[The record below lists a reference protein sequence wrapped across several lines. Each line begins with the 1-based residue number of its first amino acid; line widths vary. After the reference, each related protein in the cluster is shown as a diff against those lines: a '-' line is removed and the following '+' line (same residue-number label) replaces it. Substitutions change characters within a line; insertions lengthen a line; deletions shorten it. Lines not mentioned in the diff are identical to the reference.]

1 MCVTLYGKERRLGV
15 PDKKNKTA
23 KKKLMLRWKFIK
35 VTNRSYGRLL
45 KGTRI
50 YYEGARPKTL
60 RDDGSIKFGK
70 NILELLKAQY
80 NRFRW
85 IITKETNEIKFVNGI
100 YEVRTSQKALNQMN
114 SLSFSRTRDI
124 KTDIIKETFANI
136 YPNVKLGIATT
147 GAYCP
152 GTIALL
158 LKGNIHKKL
167 SSEDKDVLNEFLP
180 AYISKESVSTV
191 NLLKAS
197 TQIRTLQDLAK
208 NIREETKGNRSESW
222 WQMYIHKNILFI
234 QQGYIQAIQKMNIS
248 IGNTKFPD
256 FSLVTHDGFLDIF
269 EIKKPSTTLIKPDT
283 SRGNY
288 YWDTELSKAIIQV
301 ENYIENI
308 SKNAESVRGYIKD
321 NYKID
326 MKVVRPRGII
336 LAGDAS
342 SLKEQKEKDDFRL
355 LTLASKNITFV
366 TYDEL
371 ATRLENYINVLQ
383 KHTIGRGA
391 KSKARKKDKANDD
404 GIRGT

>member
-1 MCVTLYGKERRLGV
+1 V
-15 PDKKNKTA
+15 PVKTNKTTKRKAA
-23 KKKLMLRWKFIK
+23 KKKVVVRRKFIK
-35 VTNRSYGRLL
+35 VANRSYGNLL
-45 KGTRI
+45 KGTKI

-70 NILELLKAQY
+70 NILELLKAKY
-80 NRFRW
+80 KRFRW
-85 IITKETNEIKFVNGI
+85 IITKETNGVKLVNGI
-100 YEVRTSQKALNQMN
+100 YEIRTGQKALSKMN

-124 KTDIIKETFANI
+124 KTDIVKETFTQIYANM
-136 YPNVKLGIATT
+136 KFDTATID
-147 GAYCP
+147 AYRP
-152 GTIALL
+152 GTVALL
-158 LKGNIHKKL
+158 LKGKIHKKL
-167 SSEDKDVLNEFLP
+167 NSEDKDALNVFLP
-180 AYISKESVSTV
+180 EYISKESVSTV

-197 TQIRTLQDLAK
+197 TQIQTLQDLAK
-208 NIREETKGNRSESW
+208 NIRDEMKGDRSESW
-222 WQMYIHKNILFI
+222 WQKYIHKNILFI
-234 QQGYIQAIQKMNIS
+234 QQGYIQALQKMNIS

-256 FSLVTHDGFLDIF
+256 FSLITHDGFLDIF
-269 EIKKPSTTLIKPDT
+269 EIKKPSTTLIKPDN

-371 ATRLENYINVLQ
+371 ATRLENYISVLQ

-391 KSKARKKDKANDD
+391 KAKARNKDKANDD
-404 GIRGT
+404 GIKET